1 LILYR
6 CLTGVLPTEAENL
19 GQVLKIILTTQ
30 FRPVTELAP
39 NTPPGLAKLVTH
51 MLISERAARPQ
62 TMEQVVDALKA
73 LEWISPPSNAPS
85 SSLRGGTESDPSS
98 VVAAEV
104 YTPEA
109 QRDQPARSK
118 RTRSGVAAAVGLLLT
133 GTAIVALT
141 RGRPASPDDAS
152 PDDASPNDA
161 SPDDASPDD
170 ASPDDAS
177 PNGRTGAGERPVTPS
192 VPNPVGSP
200 GPLFATAERTQPPA
214 GRRPIREAP
223 ASSISVSATAS
234 VAQPSSTK
242 PTLQGA
248 VAKDVPF

>member
-1 LILYR
+1 MILYR

-152 PDDASPNDA
+152 PDDASPN
-161 SPDDASPDD
+161 
-170 ASPDDAS
+170 
-177 PNGRTGAGERPVTPS
+177 GRTGAGERPVTPS